1 MGFLNSRD
9 LTKAGLASLPFSPML
24 FAASAS
30 PYSFTVSFLSQ
41 LFVTA
46 SSTGMIF
53 RPSSSSR
60 RTPSCSCRT
69 SRTLRFHL
77 VSLLSSGSG
86 ISWSPWNFCW
96 NWNFVATS
104 LKSSLVFLGLYRT
117 RDTHLW
123 SQCCQRMPNHSPV
136 STHFQCCLLGL
147 RGPSGC
153 HPYPWQLLGI
163 RSSYPLFIQLLAR
176 EISVRV
182 GFGFKTAPPMRGKRP
197 FEATPQRRWN
207 HGNHPDRGVQRC
219 PSWFGPVL
227 ESYFFWLIP
236 SLLASV
242 HCLVLQLF
250 HLLHLDKFWIGSFCC
265 WSRNRPDKTE
275 FPLSVLLVSVNVDK
289 RFRLQTQQE
298 KLIALP
304 LRFKKLQDGV
314 SGASLRWLWHQNLLH
329 D

>member
-1 MGFLNSRD
+1 MGFINSRD

-46 SSTGMIF
+46 SSTGMIS

-96 NWNFVATS
+96 NWNWNLVATS
-104 LKSSLVFLGLYRT
+104 LKSSLVFPGLYRT

-163 RSSYPLFIQLLAR
+163 RSSHPLFIQLLAR

-197 FEATPQRRWN
+197 FKATLQRRWN
-207 HGNHPDRGVQRC
+207 HGNHPGPGVQLC
-219 PSWFGPVL
+219 YLFPWM
-227 ESYFFWLIP
+227 LIRGLDYRR
-236 SLLASV
+236 SKRN
-242 HCLVLQLF
+242 CL
-250 HLLHLDKFWIGSFCC
+250 H
-265 WSRNRPDKTE
+265 
-275 FPLSVLLVSVNVDK
+275 FPFVSKNCKMV
-289 RFRLQTQQE
+289 FLGH
-298 KLIALP
+298 P
-304 LRFKKLQDGV
+304 
-314 SGASLRWLWHQNLLH
+314 
-329 D
+329 